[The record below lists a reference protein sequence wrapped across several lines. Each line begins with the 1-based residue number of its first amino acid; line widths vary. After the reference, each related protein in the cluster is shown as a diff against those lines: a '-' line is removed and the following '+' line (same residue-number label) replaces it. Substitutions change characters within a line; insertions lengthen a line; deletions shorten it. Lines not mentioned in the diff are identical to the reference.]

1 MPGVSIQDITD
12 FHDVI
17 RLLEDHPEWRSEL
30 RRVLLTD
37 ALLALPDQLAR
48 LTEQVAALANG
59 QAQTEKRLAAL
70 EEGMVALVEAQRHTN
85 ERLAAL
91 TEAQRHLD
99 MSVQRLID
107 DVGTIKG
114 KSLEIHYR
122 IYGSPFFGI
131 VLRRPE
137 PLSMGE
143 LSDLL
148 DTALDQGAISA
159 AEAMEIRRAD
169 AVVRGTRRE
178 DGAVVYLVVE
188 VSWSIDLEDVERAA
202 RRATFLAKAG
212 LTTLP
217 VVAGEAVRPSAAEL
231 AQLLHVWQMTDAAVI
246 APAA

>member
-1 MPGVSIQDITD
+1 MAGVSRQDITD

-59 QAQTEKRLAAL
+59 QARLTEQVAELAK
-70 EEGMVALVEAQRHTN
+70 GQAQ
-85 ERLAAL
+85 LL
-91 TEAQRHLD
+91 EAQRHLA
-99 MSVQRLID
+99 MSIQRLID

-137 PLSMGE
+137 PLTMGE
-143 LSDLL
+143 LTDLL
-148 DTALDQGAISA
+148 DAALDQGTISA

-178 DGAVVYLVVE
+178 DGATVYLVVE

-202 RRATFLAKAG
+202 RRAAFLTKAG

-231 AQLLHVWQMTDAAVI
+231 AQLLHVWQMTDTAVI